1 MEDFQQFLISLP
13 FIEAFDEDEN
23 KLNVELN
30 QSLSESEIAKIC
42 EDHQITLP
50 KEYRIYLNHF
60 YGGDLLGLNI
70 ENLLEGIINS
80 EDDNYIAF
88 HNWGNGDFD
97 CLKITP
103 NDFGTVAFLNHE
115 NGEMTQIAK
124 DFSEWL
130 QNAVLEIVE
139 KGALE
144 HPMDMPTYGMYKS
157 IEY

>member
-1 MEDFQQFLISLP
+1 VTPLGELMKDFQQFLISLP

-50 KEYRIYLNHF
+50 KEYRIYLNH
-60 YGGDLLGLNI
+60 YNGGDLLGLNI

-88 HNWGNGDFD
+88 
-97 CLKITP
+97 P
-103 NDFGTVAFLNHE
+103 
-115 NGEMTQIAK
+115 
-124 DFSEWL
+124 
-130 QNAVLEIVE
+130 
-139 KGALE
+139 
-144 HPMDMPTYGMYKS
+144 
-157 IEY
+157 